1 MGQGLPKRL
10 LSRNQA
16 PIFYELLAAAI
27 IKQSQQPQSGTATI
41 AEKIQSPPNTT
52 EQQPISHATNTR
64 LDQSVNSSGISA
76 LLDQVFLGELEVS
89 NQPSNVF
96 EDGIPLGAS
105 VSKKIKSKIWNSKFF
120 I

>member
-41 AEKIQSPPNTT
+41 SEKIQSPPTTT

-76 LLDQVFLGELEVS
+76 LLDQVFLGEPVGS
-89 NQPSNVF
+89 NQPSIDF
-96 EDGIPLGAS
+96 KDGTPLGAS
-105 VSKKIKSKIWNSKFF
+105 VCQKLK
-120 I
+120 